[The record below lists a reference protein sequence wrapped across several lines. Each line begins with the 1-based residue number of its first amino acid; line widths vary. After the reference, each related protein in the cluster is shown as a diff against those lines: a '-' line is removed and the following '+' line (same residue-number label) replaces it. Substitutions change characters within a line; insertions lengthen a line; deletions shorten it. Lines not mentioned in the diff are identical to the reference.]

1 MITYDSIYPFSVFFK
16 DRKQFWPKYKTDS
29 KNMYV
34 VVMEYGDDTGKNI
47 LVFPAAVPYR
57 RVHQIYAMYP
67 GQATRVMVSSKIFR
81 RNTNLNGQLT
91 KLIMSNQ
98 VFKAYSIR
106 DKNDQQTSLV
116 FFDMDL
122 EDWKLLSQFIN
133 PNNGRQIDLP
143 PLEKIKTMDFP
154 NKNVN
159 QFLMEHAA
167 ELRNK
172 MDSFN
177 PWHKVPDPKAYGRK
191 INSTVA
197 AEWFSMSNR
206 ELYEMINAWNLKIW
220 KSSRVNK
227 TKFLVSYNE
236 LIMFRRK
243 LNYLNRQMKKGMIPM
258 NKSVEK
264 VRLNL
269 HLSTN
274 NVWELRNELS
284 EHKMN
289 YDEFI
294 GYLLKEHH
302 RDESKV
308 SDDVPEYNELAK
320 SINQMNKNIIA
331 MQKEIQNLEQQF
343 ADLID
348 INNDD

>member
-1 MITYDSIYPFSVFFK
+1 MIEFEVLDFSSLDQGKVQQLNQQFNLPAGRQRMVIMDYQGTQLVIFAAK
-16 DRKQFWPKYKTDS
+16 PISRFREIRKNW
-29 KNMYV
+29 
-34 VVMEYGDDTGKNI
+34 
-47 LVFPAAVPYR
+47 
-57 RVHQIYAMYP
+57 YP
-67 GQATRVMVSSKIFR
+67 GKINRIAISTTELNKKQMYKELF
-81 RNTNLNGQLT
+81 NTLGRSFNP
-91 KLIMSNQ
+91 IAM
-98 VFKAYSIR
+98 R
-106 DKNDQQTSLV
+106 DKDGRSHACIFYEVQLEEWI
-116 FFDMDL
+116 DL
-122 EDWKLLSQFIN
+122 CRFIGINCKLE
-133 PNNGRQIDLP
+133 LP

-154 NKNVN
+154 NKSVN
-159 QFLMEHAA
+159 QFLMEHVA
-167 ELRNK
+167 EVRNK

-197 AEWFSMSNR
+197 AEWFNMSNR
-206 ELYEMINAWNLKIW
+206 ELYEMIDAWNLKIW

-236 LIMFRRK
+236 LILFRRK

-294 GYLLKEHH
+294 GYLLKEHY

-308 SDDVPEYNELAK
+308 SDDVTEYNELAK
-320 SINQMNKNIIA
+320 SLNQMNKNIIA

-348 INNDD
+348 INNED